1 MIELDVILTNLII
14 ITLVVLITPSRSWV
28 GGRGGGG
35 WVPAST
41 LNIYISKTNIVL
53 ARKFYDFPKNVVT

>member
-14 ITLVVLITPSRSWV
+14 ITLVVLITPSGCWG
-28 GGRGGGG
+28 GGRGVC
-35 WVPAST
+35 VPAST